1 MVPLR
6 RRHEEMGE
14 PLVIGLLIAARERE
28 LLVMHD
34 LAAMADTERA
44 AFFAARSQGADMSA
58 QRTGA

>member
-1 MVPLR
+1 
-6 RRHEEMGE
+6 MGE